1 VDDSANTDLLVSN
14 GFSGLTGGGTAG
26 GVSLFRLRGM
36 TLDANRANNSSG
48 WALKVY
54 GRAYRVK
61 SLRVLG
67 GASGGVWSEWG
78 TGGSEMGARWEDFF
92 ITDPANNTNG
102 LHWLGPHDSQFLNGE
117 VVRTSATSGG
127 KGIFIDRT
135 KNGDAGVFS
144 NVHVWGKFV
153 NCWEVG
159 RQSFLGNCQG
169 EGASGINL
177 LIVAVGSTVKGGMY
191 FGTGGVSSAT
201 EIGVQIGDSTTGV
214 SHCQVDTYVFNFTGA
229 GVPLRLDN
237 DFGYNQIRIAAKG
250 TGQTNTITGTLSSNT
265 DLEVVSDA
273 GITNNHSRKHLGVA
287 AANVD
292 VRGRLI
298 LTSSAPTIA
307 AAGNFASASAGAAG
321 ASETSASI
329 TATAHASAPVAGGVA
344 TFTFPSA
351 WSRTPR
357 AVLVTPTNAA
367 AFTAGL
373 YVSAKSTTAL
383 TVSCN
388 TAPAAGATLT
398 FDVLVIG

>member
-1 VDDSANTDLLVSN
+1 VTLYSNVDYFGDGEGSTVVKLNDSANTDLLVSN

-144 NVHVWGKFV
+144 NVHVWG
-153 NCWEVG
+153 EVRELLGG
-159 RQSFLGNCQG
+159 RP
-169 EGASGINL
+169 
-177 LIVAVGSTVKGGMY
+177 AVVPRQLPGG
-191 FGTGGVSSAT
+191 GGVRYQPAHR
-201 EIGVQIGDSTTGV
+201 GGR
-214 SHCQVDTYVFNFTGA
+214 VDG
-229 GVPLRLDN
+229 GRWSLR
-237 DFGYNQIRIAAKG
+237 
-250 TGQTNTITGTLSSNT
+250 
-265 DLEVVSDA
+265 
-273 GITNNHSRKHLGVA
+273 
-287 AANVD
+287 
-292 VRGRLI
+292 
-298 LTSSAPTIA
+298 
-307 AAGNFASASAGAAG
+307 
-321 ASETSASI
+321 
-329 TATAHASAPVAGGVA
+329 
-344 TFTFPSA
+344 
-351 WSRTPR
+351 
-357 AVLVTPTNAA
+357 
-367 AFTAGL
+367 
-373 YVSAKSTTAL
+373 
-383 TVSCN
+383 
-388 TAPAAGATLT
+388 
-398 FDVLVIG
+398 